1 MPKPYSIL
9 AAALAASGRSLST
22 VTLAA
27 PVEFHPVWAGR
38 QTEDWLLDSN
48 REGSLELESPFT
60 MDPFVRRAP
69 ADVAT
74 LSRIAPGYELGSKRI
89 FPQTPISS
97 DARFR
102 RNPAPRHALK
112 TMERLK
118 CETL

>member
-69 ADVAT
+69 ANVAT

-89 FPQTPISS
+89 FPQTPIPS